1 METTESQ
8 VFDYKIYFEDQ
19 NRVLL
24 YTRMYAGNDIEEARL
39 YAANLLRKDT
49 QGAFT
54 FNIEEL

>member
-1 METTESQ
+1 MN
-8 VFDYKIYFEDQ
+8 DYKIYFEDQ

-24 YTRMYAGNDIEEARL
+24 YTRMYACNDIEDARL

>member
-1 METTESQ
+1 MN
-8 VFDYKIYFEDQ
+8 DYKIYFEDQ

-24 YTRMYAGNDIEEARL
+24 YTRMYTGNDIEDARL